1 MMRITTTNAMQ
12 LVTRDKVALVLTI
25 KRIKRNRTCMRC
37 QVRMGFCFW
46 IISKVELN
54 GKHT

>member
-25 KRIKRNRTCMRC
+25 KRIKRTRLVWG
-37 QVRMGFCFW
+37 VR
-46 IISKVELN
+46 
-54 GKHT
+54 